1 MVVIKEEWFMYIN
14 IAVILFIVL
23 SVMIGYKTGF
33 IRRTV
38 SLFGTF
44 VSFYG
49 AWFLSDTFSHYIS
62 LMPKNLMPAANVIGT
77 EALYQF
83 LNQVCWYGV
92 LFLVIKFLFFLLDLI
107 IKSVQRISVVKTL
120 SGILGSILGF
130 LESIVL
136 ILVAC
141 SLLTSPFFVGGK
153 ETVQGT
159 VLGPIKDLTVSLFE
173 EYLEPV
179 VDADAFS
186 QLVTDVQDL
195 TEDQKGAVEYW
206 LQTHG
211 YKKDAPKEEAE

>member
-136 ILVAC
+136 ILILNFWFTIRYVC
-141 SLLTSPFFVGGK
+141 RHFNYFQNGNT
-153 ETVQGT
+153 
-159 VLGPIKDLTVSLFE
+159 
-173 EYLEPV
+173 
-179 VDADAFS
+179 
-186 QLVTDVQDL
+186 
-195 TEDQKGAVEYW
+195 
-206 LQTHG
+206 
-211 YKKDAPKEEAE
+211 